1 MRRIKVLV
9 VDDAVVVR
17 KIIGEVLGVDPE
29 LEVVGTAPNGR
40 IALAKL
46 PQLAP
51 DLVMLDLEMPELDG
65 LDTLRELRR
74 SHPKLPVIMFSTLTR
89 QGAKATLEAMA
100 RGASDYVTKPS
111 SSVSLTLAID
121 RLRAELIPKIKALCG
136 ATQAA
141 APSPSAARCTPIAT
155 RIASSLP
162 RRIDLVAIGV
172 STGGPNALSQL
183 IGALPADLPV
193 PVVIVQHMPPLFT
206 RLLAERL
213 AESSP
218 LPVAEAVPGAVLAP
232 PQVWLAP
239 GDFHLA
245 VEQVGGDVVL
255 RTHQQPPEN
264 SCRPAVDVL
273 FRCRGDDGDGPGWA
287 PRVRGARADRSRTP
301 SR

>member
-1 MRRIKVLV
+1 MSN
-9 VDDAVVVR
+9 DD
-17 KIIGEVLGVDPE
+17 
-29 LEVVGTAPNGR
+29 EVV
-40 IALAKL
+40 KEF
-46 PQLAP
+46 
-51 DLVMLDLEMPELDG
+51 LVESYEG
-65 LDTLRELRR
+65 LD
-74 SHPKLPVIMFSTLTR
+74 
-89 QGAKATLEAMA
+89 
-100 RGASDYVTKPS
+100 
-111 SSVSLTLAID
+111 
-121 RLRAELIPKIKALCG
+121 
-136 ATQAA
+136 
-141 APSPSAARCTPIAT
+141 CTPIAT